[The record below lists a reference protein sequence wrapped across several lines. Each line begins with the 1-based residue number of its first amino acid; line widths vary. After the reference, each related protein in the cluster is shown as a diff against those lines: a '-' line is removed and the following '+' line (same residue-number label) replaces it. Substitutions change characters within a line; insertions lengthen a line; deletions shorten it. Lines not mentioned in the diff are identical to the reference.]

1 VNAAGKLEGR
11 LVEAGL
17 TASEAS
23 SKVAL
28 FGKAKDALESLTGG
42 PHAQKRRWFVP
53 GRIEVLGKHTDYA
66 GGRSLLCAV
75 ERGFCVVAS
84 ARPDRRVRILDAG
97 RGLEA
102 DLRLNLDLLPFAEDW
117 TVYPRVVARRMV
129 RDFPGALAGADIAFA
144 SDLPQAA
151 GLSSSSAFVIALF
164 MALADIN
171 NLDSRPEFA
180 SNIRSGENLAE
191 YLGCLENGLSFGT
204 LEGEQGVGT
213 FGGSEDHTAILCC
226 RPGELAQYVFCPV
239 RHERSMPLPG
249 DWTFVIGS
257 SGVASD
263 KTGSVRAKYNR
274 LSAAASTILSLWRE
288 ATSRQDPTLFA
299 AATSAPNAP
308 KRIREILRRSS
319 HREFSA
325 QVLLFRFDQF
335 FEESVSIIPDA
346 ADALARGDLKTFGEL
361 AARSQSVAERFLGN
375 QIQETTG
382 LVRLARSFG
391 AMAASA
397 FGGGFGGS
405 VWALV
410 PAGEA
415 RAFRTRWAEAYARAF
430 PASAPRA
437 EFFETRPGPALLRLD
452 A

>member
-1 VNAAGKLEGR
+1 MNGTGEIEGR

-17 TASEAS
+17 AGSEAS
-23 SKVAL
+23 SKAAL
-28 FGKAKDALESLTGG
+28 FGKAADALERFSGG
-42 PHAQKRRWFVP
+42 PPAQMRRWFVP

-84 ARPDRRVRILDAG
+84 GRSDRRVRILDAG

-102 DLRLNLDLLPFAEDW
+102 ELSLDPDLLPIAEDW
-117 TVYPRVVARRMV
+117 KVYPMVVARRMA

-144 SDLPQAA
+144 SDLPRAA
-151 GLSSSSAFVIALF
+151 GLSSSSALVIALF
-164 MALADIN
+164 TALADLN

-180 SNIRSGENLAE
+180 SNIRSREDLAE
-191 YLGCLENGLSFGT
+191 YLGCLENGLSFGA
-204 LEGEQGVGT
+204 LEGDRGVGT

-239 RHERSMPLPG
+239 RHERSVPLPG
-249 DWTFVIGS
+249 DWTFVIAS

-274 LSAAASTILSLWRE
+274 LSVAASTILSLWRE
-288 ATSRQDPTLFA
+288 ATRRQDPTLFA
-299 AATSAPNAP
+299 AATSAPDAP

-335 FEESVSIIPDA
+335 FEESVSIIPEATEALVGGDRA
-346 ADALARGDLKTFGEL
+346 AFGEL
-361 AARSQSVAERFLGN
+361 AARSQSTAERFLGN
-375 QIQETTG
+375 QIPETTG

-410 PAGEA
+410 SSGEA
-415 RAFRTRWAEAYARAF
+415 KAFRPRWAEGYARAF
-430 PASAPRA
+430 PASAARA
-437 EFFETRPGPALLRLD
+437 EFVATRPGPALLRLD
-452 A
+452 R